1 MTLYAVLMSIDYR
14 HFPPWAPAEAACLD
28 LEEEVEEAASIL
40 WHLAPREVQFPWNCS
55 VFRFRLA

>member
-1 MTLYAVLMSIDYR
+1 MTPYAVLMSIDYR

-40 WHLAPREVQFPWNCS
+40 WHLAPREVQFP
-55 VFRFRLA
+55 